1 MSDEEIQRAEKIK
14 TIKKSIDIN
23 NNTQTDCPKNSK
35 DWELEMSR
43 SIAEKVQK
51 LKSKD
56 EELLAVL
63 NSTKKS
69 GSTDKI
75 KSNEEIN
82 NLINSIFDVKKP
94 ENSQTLKYTENKE
107 NTEDTETQEKS
118 VVSEEDNSDIPTV
131 QEYIAGD
138 SDDSYDSGETEL
150 KKEMSIPKVT
160 APNLD
165 NNKHSRKR
173 KKRKSFKE
181 RFLGLFPQKG
191 DSAIEK
197 CRKIVYMISIIT
209 IVVCGSIVLDY
220 YIDTTTTQ
228 NKYEDI
234 MKIYDEP
241 VAVLPTEP
249 VQNKEEVKID
259 YHMMPNA
266 ETLYNMNNDVVGV
279 INIPDTDV
287 FYPVVKG
294 RDNFEYLNK
303 TVTGEEARAGSIF
316 IDYRNIFDEVK
327 NGVMQKNSDNI
338 VIYGHEMATGKMF
351 GSLKMYKE
359 NSYYYE
365 QHPIIEFNSNYFC
378 YKYKIFSIMIIDA
391 EDKTDTRY
399 EYWNALDFKDEKEFY
414 DFVNEAKRRTI
425 RLNDVDVKY
434 GDPIITLSTCN
445 EIFGKEREGRLV
457 VMARRVRDGEDLLAG
472 TQNSSSNQNV
482 KWPSLYY
489 EYNNTPR
496 FREEEFV
503 PYN

>member
-1 MSDEEIQRAEKIK
+1 MSDEELLRAEKIK
-14 TIKKSIDIN
+14 AIKKSIDN
-23 NNTQTDCPKNSK
+23 YSQTDCPKNPE
-35 DWELEMSR
+35 DWEKEMSE
-43 SIAEKVQK
+43 SIAEKVK
-51 LKSKD
+51 NLRSKD

-69 GSTDKI
+69 GSTEK
-75 KSNEEIN
+75 KSDEEIN
-82 NLINSIFDVKKP
+82 NLINSIFEKKKP
-94 ENSQTLKYTENKE
+94 SEPKVLQHNENIKITENAENKE
-107 NTEDTETQEKS
+107 KSGITEEN
-118 VVSEEDNSDIPTV
+118 VIPVPSV
-131 QEYIAGD
+131 QEYSG
-138 SDDSYDSGETEL
+138 DDSYYFDNSVETES
-150 KKEMSIPKVT
+150 KKEMSIQKIT
-160 APNLD
+160 APDYD
-165 NNKHSRKR
+165 NNKHKKR
-173 KKRKSFKE
+173 KRKSFKE
-181 RFLGLFPQKG
+181 SFLGLFPQRG
-191 DSAIEK
+191 DSTIEK
-197 CRKIVYMISIIT
+197 CRKIVYMISIVT

-228 NKYEDI
+228 NAYEDI
-234 MKIYDEP
+234 MEEYGEP
-241 VAVLPTEP
+241 VP
-249 VQNKEEVKID
+249 VSTKPADNKSEEVKID

-266 ETLYNMNNDVVGV
+266 ESLYNINNDVIGV

-294 RDNFEYLNK
+294 KDNFEYLDK

-327 NGVMQKNSDNI
+327 DGVMQKNSDNI

-351 GSLKMYKE
+351 GSLKMYKD

-399 EYWNALDFKDEKEFY
+399 EYWNALDFKDEKAFY

-496 FREEEFV
+496 FKEEEFV